1 MLRQEAYSFLV
12 PLDTVA
18 QRRDAAQKTEVHM
31 NALHQEVQDV
41 MNHVFQRY
49 PALCGF
55 SVQDDLSFTH
65 VACHPALAGD
75 EAVALIEEISETLRE
90 LIEERPEAANVLR
103 GRTLARRFH

>member
-1 MLRQEAYSFLV
+1 
-12 PLDTVA
+12 
-18 QRRDAAQKTEVHM
+18 M
-31 NALHQEVQDV
+31 NALQQEVQDL

-90 LIEERPEAANVLR
+90 LVEEHPEVADVLR